1 MRSEATRLKVGQLN
15 LFHPP
20 QVSIRWETLPREI
33 QQQSVHLL
41 ARLLRDHCARS
52 LAHPEGQEFGDE

>member
-1 MRSEATRLKVGQLN
+1 MRSVATRLKVAQLN

-20 QVSIRWETLPREI
+20 QVSIRWEILPKEI
-33 QQQSVHLL
+33 QQQSVRLL

-52 LAHPEGQEFGDE
+52 PVHPEGQELSDE